1 MSNEVIHKNPCQ
13 RRSYSDT
20 RRKSRLGHSMSSA
33 RIEEERMMDCLHP
46 TAPDDEE
53 LVRFALDGEAVSIEA
68 SRHLEE
74 CFSLDAKSSSKE

>member
-20 RRKSRLGHSMSSA
+20 KRKSWLGHSKSSA
-33 RIEEERMMDCLHP
+33 RIEEVRMMDCLHH

-53 LVRFALDGEAVSIEA
+53 LLRFALDGEALSIEA

-74 CFSLDAKSSSKE
+74 CFSLDAKSSSKD